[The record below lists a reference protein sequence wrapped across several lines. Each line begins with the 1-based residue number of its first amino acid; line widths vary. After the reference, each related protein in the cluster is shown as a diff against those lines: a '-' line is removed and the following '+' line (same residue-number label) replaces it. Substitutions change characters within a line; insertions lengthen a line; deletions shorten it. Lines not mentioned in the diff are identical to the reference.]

1 MKHLA
6 VHHELMQYLS
16 EQLAVDVEVLEN
28 EGADLW
34 EAHLVLLP
42 EFHHLRLLSVVGDH
56 RGFIT
61 DEAYAMYE
69 EMCERARDEE
79 LGNWRM
85 PQIGYII
92 GELKDHELAVVPEKD
107 GDGEAEGEDVGD
119 GMAANDDDDEVS
131 DDVDT
136 SDEDEVINSH
146 DNSEVISSHDDDS
159 QVIKSGADDSQADSS
174 NAVEV
179 IEILHDDED
188 VMALNTASASQA
200 VALTA

>member
-92 GELKDHELAVVPEKD
+92 GELRDHELAVAPEKG
-107 GDGEAEGEDVGD
+107 GDGEAEGEGVGD
-119 GMAANDDDDEVS
+119 GMAANDDDEVS

-146 DNSEVISSHDDDS
+146 DSSEVISSHDDDS

-188 VMALNTASASQA
+188 IMALNTASASQA